1 MRELRHCRN
10 KFLARSYKA
19 GPKQLE
25 VNLNYE
31 ETSMDVR
38 QLFRGI
44 STKLLVD
51 FETSAGMN
59 HQGNKGAFRESA
71 LREFLSDNRLPARFG
86 LGTGEVVS
94 SFGGVSRQSDIV
106 VYDRLNSIPLLYN
119 ESVQVFPIESVYGVI
134 EIKSRLSKEEL
145 IKSLDNI
152 KSIKDLVI
160 GGGAAYSSP
169 MATKAHNDSRPF
181 GIVFAYALASNSLES
196 LTENLKDW
204 ERENPSKFWP
214 NMIVV
219 LGEGIIQHYGDGAM
233 ACLSSQEL
241 LRSIYPCGLHHE
253 GDSFFHFYST
263 LLTLCSGVE
272 LPRLNLN
279 SYYIPARRVD
289 DIVVRH
295 HDDFVHPDSGRKAK
309 MTDDFIRRVIDY
321 CSRTEKIS
329 YEEMLASRFGYV
341 PEGFT
346 PSQLAV
352 KLYLYNPEGLPAGS
366 PEVVKE
372 IMTGGKA
379 QKEQTLFNMYCIQI
393 DNVTYAIAMDSMTSE
408 DFEVFN

>member
-1 MRELRHCRN
+1 
-10 KFLARSYKA
+10 
-19 GPKQLE
+19 
-25 VNLNYE
+25 
-31 ETSMDVR
+31 MDVR

-71 LREFLSDNRLPARFG
+71 VKEFLSDNRLPARLG
-86 LGTGEVVS
+86 LGTGEVIS
-94 SFGGVSRQSDIV
+94 SFGGVSKQSDIV

-134 EIKSRLSKEEL
+134 EIKSKLSKDEL
-145 IKSLDNI
+145 IKSLENI

-160 GGGAAYSSP
+160 DGGAAYLPSRG
-169 MATKAHNDSRPF
+169 AHAHNASRPF

-219 LGEGIIQHYGDGAM
+219 LGKGVIHHFGEGGLT
-233 ACLSSQEL
+233 CLSNED
-241 LRSIYPCGLHHE
+241 LRRAKYAAGLYHE
-253 GDSFFHFYST
+253 GDAFFHFYST

-272 LPRLNLN
+272 LPRLSLN
-279 SYYIPARRVD
+279 SYYTPSRRIGD
-289 DIVVRH
+289 RVVRH

-309 MTDDFIRRVIDY
+309 MTDDFIRRVIEY
-321 CSRTEKIS
+321 CSGTEKIS
-329 YEEMLASRFGYV
+329 YEEMLINRLGCV

-346 PSQLAV
+346 SGQLAQ

-366 PEVVKE
+366 LAEIKE
-372 IMTGGKA
+372 IMNGSGVK
-379 QKEQTLFNMYCIQI
+379 KERTLFNMYCIVI
-393 DNVTYAIAMDSMTSE
+393 DKVTYAIAMDSMTSK
-408 DFEVFN
+408 DFEECD